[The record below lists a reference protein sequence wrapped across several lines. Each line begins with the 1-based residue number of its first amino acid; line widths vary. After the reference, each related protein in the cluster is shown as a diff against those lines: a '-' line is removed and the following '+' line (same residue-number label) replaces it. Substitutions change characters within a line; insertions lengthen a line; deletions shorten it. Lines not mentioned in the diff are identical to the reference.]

1 MNRGKWIILGGVAAL
16 VAATLYAP
24 FTVGSGPT
32 STAEFR
38 YGFLFDPP
46 LPDVS
51 RTHDRLVA
59 QEELASYLY
68 LLVHA
73 EDAVIL
79 EVAILLAEWVAI
91 VLVTGALYFV
101 FRERREAV

>member
-16 VAATLYAP
+16 VVATLYAP
-24 FTVGSGPT
+24 FTVGSGLT

-59 QEELASYLY
+59 QGEETSY
-68 LLVHA
+68 V
-73 EDAVIL
+73 EAVIL
-79 EVAILLAEWVAI
+79 EVPIMLAEWLLIAI
-91 VLVTGALYFV
+91 VTAALYFV
-101 FRERREAV
+101 FRQGKVVP